1 MAKIFNSYFMQ
12 KEFEQLYRVL
22 LPSLNECGAC
32 GIVKCYLCKKFDVTC
47 SPCKFRRCAPC
58 VKFFNTLNFFYKN
71 SSREQWNYVCNFLHD
86 LFRLHYRTKEFFK
99 DVSVPIRS
107 SIRHSCFI
115 VSSDEKKTIMTS
127 DKKKKIFYMLGNRKY
142 KFYYDPI

>member
-1 MAKIFNSYFMQ
+1 MAKIFNSYFVQ

-32 GIVKCYLCKKFDVTC
+32 GIVKCYLCKKFNVTC
-47 SPCKFRRCAPC
+47 SPCKFKRCILC
-58 VKFFNTLNFFYKN
+58 VKFFNTLSFFCKN

-107 SIRHSCFI
+107 SIRHCFI

-127 DKKKKIFYMLGNRKY
+127 DKKKKILYMLGNRKY

>member
-1 MAKIFNSYFMQ
+1 MQ

-32 GIVKCYLCKKFDVTC
+32 GIVKCYPCKNFDVTC

-71 SSREQWNYVCNFLHD
+71 SSSEHWNYVCNFLHD

-99 DVSVPIRS
+99 DVFVPIRS

-115 VSSDEKKTIMTS
+115 VSSDEKKAIMTS
-127 DKKKKIFYMLGNRKY
+127 DKKKKIFYMLGNRKH